1 MPRRGVQER
10 APHQLRQEQD
20 ISQSAVSV
28 QGGGRAEVEGACG
41 SGERVTRYGCSRKA
55 LVVFDAMDC
64 RHGVM
69 PDDVWCH
76 GLLEQAYMPLIT
88 MFLDSDGV
96 ASSLITMYSK
106 CGSLG
111 DALQQFEIAED
122 CLCVMS

>member
-1 MPRRGVQER
+1 
-10 APHQLRQEQD
+10 
-20 ISQSAVSV
+20 
-28 QGGGRAEVEGACG
+28 
-41 SGERVTRYGCSRKA
+41 
-55 LVVFDAMDC
+55 
-64 RHGVM
+64 M

-122 CLCVMS
+122 RFCVMSWTAMITALQQNGHGVQVVDRFEKMLEHGIPPNHITFVSLLSSCSHNGERTQGLQFDDPSS